1 MFSPTVPVSVIGYQQ
16 HGEWG
21 EGDTRRLD
29 AALQQAHRLLNT
41 QLQRNIAINQC
52 SHHAEEGGV
61 PVEPEDL
68 YQGEGHV
75 ERDEEEVGDA
85 ED

>member
-1 MFSPTVPVSVIGYQQ
+1 MVWFGLKCESASRCFQP
-16 HGEWG
+16 G
-21 EGDTRRLD
+21 EGPSRGLLLD
-29 AALQQAHRLLNT
+29 CTTSPINRFAALIVIIL
-41 QLQRNIAINQC
+41 C